1 MLPSTLDKKR
11 NYKKQVMF
19 FLLRNIHSCY
29 FLQLSSET
37 WRLWV
42 KQRDQCKPPT
52 QTKNDG
58 HKKQNQQT
66 TEESKVYIILPPF
79 HPPPPPPNEKIW
91 PVGERLKT
99 RFFYRLGKIIQTSP
113 PPPKKKNYPPKK
125 SPVQIFNLALNNC
138 IWDQINPVQTTP
150 ETTNQLL
157 NASWPLNLN
166 LWLRCRAAKERFAQ

>member
-19 FLLRNIHSCY
+19 LLLRNIHSCY

-42 KQRDQCKPPT
+42 KQRDQSKPPT

-66 TEESKVYIILPPF
+66 TEESKVYIILTPF

-99 RFFYRLGKIIQTSP
+99 RFFYRVGKIIH
-113 PPPKKKNYPPKK
+113 PPPKKKKITLLKK
-125 SPVQIFNLALNNC
+125 VQSRFSI
-138 IWDQINPVQTTP
+138 
-150 ETTNQLL
+150 
-157 NASWPLNLN
+157 WPLTTASEIKLILFKPHRKPQTNY
-166 LWLRCRAAKERFAQ
+166 

>member
-19 FLLRNIHSCY
+19 LLLRNIHSCY

-42 KQRDQCKPPT
+42 KQRDQSKPPT

-79 HPPPPPPNEKIW
+79 PPPPTPQWKNMACWRKVENAIFLQTRKNNTTLPPPPPP
-91 PVGERLKT
+91 
-99 RFFYRLGKIIQTSP
+99 
-113 PPPKKKNYPPKK
+113 KKNYPPKK
-125 SPVQIFNLALNNC
+125 SPVQIFHLALNNC

-166 LWLRCRAAKERFAQ
+166 LWLRCRAAKVRFAQ

>member
-42 KQRDQCKPPT
+42 KPRDQSKPPT

-79 HPPPPPPNEKIW
+79 HPPPTPQWKNMACWRTVENAIF
-91 PVGERLKT
+91 LQT
-99 RFFYRLGKIIQTSP
+99 RKNNTTLP
-113 PPPKKKNYPPKK
+113 PPPKKITLLKK
-125 SPVQIFNLALNNC
+125 VQSRFSI
-138 IWDQINPVQTTP
+138 
-150 ETTNQLL
+150 
-157 NASWPLNLN
+157 WPLTTASEIKLILFKPHRKPQTNY
-166 LWLRCRAAKERFAQ
+166 